1 MNTEKLKKY
10 LKIINEF
17 VLRFGFVFEF
27 IFSIIMAIAV
37 YKVIMYKTYYEHFS
51 YKNMILIVVSVI
63 IILYIAILNIVKNKK
78 KYEKIFLHLM
88 IPIGS
93 LFLILMIPGF
103 VADEP
108 AHIYRAY
115 DISRGILIQPIDEN
129 GKSSSSIPKDFNLNH
144 RDTFSNYKTLND
156 KFKEQ
161 TDYNETEELYNPA
174 QGYNPIMYLFS
185 SIAFLIGRVCGMN
198 SFLVIYMARIFNF
211 ILFLFLGYYAIK
223 IIPLGKFLLLVY
235 FFNPMMISQATSV
248 SADSIIN
255 SIVIFFIAFVLHLY
269 FQEKEMTK
277 VQKIIFVINAIAVS
291 LAKYVYF
298 PVIFIS
304 LILLKSKA
312 IGEKKNRKLIYITIA
327 VTLLL
332 AVASY
337 WIGSQYENLGA
348 YAKEHYVN
356 STEQIK
362 NIITNP
368 IRYIGTIFTTLAE
381 FGEYYFYGFAGKYL
395 GWINIL
401 VNSVPIIIYGFLLL
415 MTPMI
420 EKNNKALKRKDK
432 IICNVVFLV
441 VFILVLTG
449 MYLINS
455 EVESNIIEGVQG
467 RYFIPIILLPLITFI
482 MKNKYMNYSE
492 RNVLILYILFIFFI
506 DGSALNA
513 MCKFFTV

>member
-1 MNTEKLKKY
+1 M
-10 LKIINEF
+10 
-17 VLRFGFVFEF
+17 
-27 IFSIIMAIAV
+27 
-37 YKVIMYKTYYEHFS
+37 
-51 YKNMILIVVSVI
+51 
-63 IILYIAILNIVKNKK
+63 
-78 KYEKIFLHLM
+78 
-88 IPIGS
+88 
-93 LFLILMIPGF
+93 
-103 VADEP
+103 
-108 AHIYRAY
+108 
-115 DISRGILIQPIDEN
+115 
-129 GKSSSSIPKDFNLNH
+129 
-144 RDTFSNYKTLND
+144 
-156 KFKEQ
+156 
-161 TDYNETEELYNPA
+161 
-174 QGYNPIMYLFS
+174 
-185 SIAFLIGRVCGMN
+185 
-198 SFLVIYMARIFNF
+198 
-211 ILFLFLGYYAIK
+211 
-223 IIPLGKFLLLVY
+223 
-235 FFNPMMISQATSV
+235 
-248 SADSIIN
+248 
-255 SIVIFFIAFVLHLY
+255 
-269 FQEKEMTK
+269 
-277 VQKIIFVINAIAVS
+277 
-291 LAKYVYF
+291 
-298 PVIFIS
+298 
-304 LILLKSKA
+304 
-312 IGEKKNRKLIYITIA
+312 
-327 VTLLL
+327 
-332 AVASY
+332 
-337 WIGSQYENLGA
+337 GA

-415 MTPMI
+415 ITPMI